1 MKYNRALRRR
11 FTSNNTIDPI
21 LLKDIDDSNEWLLG
35 RMEDDDGVNDDDFV
49 FEDDSLT
56 WSTVSRAAGVL
67 EPFHHT
73 RSSSSTNIREKGSSS
88 RGAHTLVDEDDTLDE
103 EEEDINV
110 GVSDEEEDEDLI
122 DDDF

>member
-1 MKYNRALRRR
+1 
-11 FTSNNTIDPI
+11 
-21 LLKDIDDSNEWLLG
+21 
-35 RMEDDDGVNDDDFV
+35 MEDDDGVNDDDFV

-73 RSSSSTNIREKGSSS
+73 RSSTNTREKGSSS
-88 RGAHTLVDEDDTLDE
+88 RGAHTLVDEDDILDE